1 MLTLPVRVIETAGTP
16 RGQRSAHHVH
26 REPWTLQVLHQ
37 TPDTHLWLKCRGWRL
52 EEHSSRVN
60 IRLDLSL
67 GCLLYRVNLSVRR
80 LGARK
85 RIPEY
90 RNRGSYRRLCG
101 PKLGTMAKIGGKEII
116 RQFLWIRLRLGL
128 DLGTRVQTTSR
139 CDNSGGDLM
148 RVARDVSIH
157 CRRLIPGLRLARRSS
172 SSSRNRGGKMGRK
185 RRRLRLCLWLW
196 LQMWRLLGFS
206 EEMVASPL
214 EYIPNVEA
222 YHSSQAATW
231 SVVVV
236 MVLTMMHV

>member
-37 TPDTHLWLKCRGWRL
+37 IPDPHLWRKCRGWRL

-60 IRLDLSL
+60 IRLGLSL
-67 GCLLYRVNLSVRR
+67 GCLLYRVNLLVRR

-101 PKLGTMAKIGGKEII
+101 PKLGPMAKIGGKEII

-139 CDNSGGDLM
+139 CDDSGGDLM
-148 RVARDVSIH
+148 RVTRDVSIRR
-157 CRRLIPGLRLARRSS
+157 RRLMPGLRLARR

-185 RRRLRLCLWLW
+185 RRRLRLRLCLWLQ
-196 LQMWRLLGFS
+196 LWRLLGFS

-222 YHSSQAATW
+222 YHSSQAATR

-236 MVLTMMHV
+236 MVVTMMHV